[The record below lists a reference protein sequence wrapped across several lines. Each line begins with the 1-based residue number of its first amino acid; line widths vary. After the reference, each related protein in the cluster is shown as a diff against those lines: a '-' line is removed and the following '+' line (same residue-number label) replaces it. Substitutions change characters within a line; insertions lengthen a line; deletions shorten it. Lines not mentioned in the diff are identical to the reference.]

1 MIMNGPLKVF
11 GEENSERLALLFGI
25 IIFNFV
31 IFQVL
36 PTIYGINPAELY
48 VPLTYKVFQ
57 GAS

>member
-1 MIMNGPLKVF
+1 MALLKYLAKRIA
-11 GEENSERLALLFGI
+11 ERLALLFGI